1 MADKS
6 LIPLPVAPEEYSV
19 LDQSNMRSGLEGTIL
34 DIHVDIAGAKRMK
47 NKESSLSI
55 KRHQFLLMGAS
66 GG

>member
-6 LIPLPVAPEEYSV
+6 LIPLPVAPEEYSA
-19 LDQSNMRSGLEGTIL
+19 LDESNMRSGLEGAIL
-34 DIHVDIAGAKRMK
+34 DIHVDIGGAKRMK

-55 KRHQFLLMGAS
+55 KRHQFLLMGSS

>member
-6 LIPLPVAPEEYSV
+6 LIPLPVATEEYSV
-19 LDQSNMRSGLEGTIL
+19 LDQSNMRSGLEGAIL
-34 DIHVDIAGAKRMK
+34 DIHVDIGGAKRMQ

-55 KRHQFLLMGAS
+55 KRHQFLLMGSS

>member
-6 LIPLPVAPEEYSV
+6 LIPLPVAPEEYSL
-19 LDQSNMRSGLEGTIL
+19 LDQSNLRSGLEGTIL
-34 DIHVDIAGAKRMK
+34 DIHVDIAGAKKMR

>member
-6 LIPLPVAPEEYSV
+6 LIPLPVAPEEYSL
-19 LDQSNMRSGLEGTIL
+19 LDQSNLRSGLEGTIL
-34 DIHVDIAGAKRMK
+34 DIHVDIGGAKRMK

>member
-6 LIPLPVAPEEYSV
+6 LIPLPVAPEEYSA

-34 DIHVDIAGAKRMK
+34 DIHVDIAGAKKMK

-55 KRHQFLLMGAS
+55 KRHQFLLMGSS

>member
-34 DIHVDIAGAKRMK
+34 DIHVDIAGAKRMQ

-55 KRHQFLLMGAS
+55 KRHQFLLMGSS

>member
-6 LIPLPVAPEEYSV
+6 LIPLPVAPEGYSV
-19 LDQSNMRSGLEGTIL
+19 LDQSNMRSGLEGAIL
-34 DIHVDIAGAKRMK
+34 DIHVDIGGAKRMK

-55 KRHQFLLMGAS
+55 KRHQFLLMGSS

>member
-19 LDQSNMRSGLEGTIL
+19 LDQSNMRSGLEGAIL
-34 DIHVDIAGAKRMK
+34 DIHVDIGGAKRMK

>member
-34 DIHVDIAGAKRMK
+34 DIHVDISGAKRMQ

-55 KRHQFLLMGAS
+55 KRHQFLLMGSS